1 MGFDGKMLIHP
12 SQIAPVNEIFAPTAE
27 EVDFA
32 RRIIAVFDEPENA
45 EKGVVQLDGK
55 MVERLHL
62 DIARRTLALMEAAG

>member
-1 MGFDGKMLIHP
+1 MT
-12 SQIAPVNEIFAPTAE
+12 IFAPSAE

-45 EKGVVQLDGK
+45 DKGVVQIDGK

-62 DIARRTLALMEAAG
+62 DIARRTLQLVEASG